1 LAGNVMTT
9 NFNYTVDYSGK
20 TNPPTFALNWPQS
33 GTQVSGS
40 SFTMVGLLADYT
52 ATVTAT
58 LTDTNG
64 VTNSYQGVV
73 ERDGTFWL
81 DNVQLSGVTNVV
93 TLTFVDA
100 AGNLATTNITVY
112 QSEVVLTMDAPDPAS
127 LWQPTIDASG
137 TISSDD
143 IDTSDYT
150 VWVNGVEVTNDG
162 YGDWYGTVPVNPG
175 GVADFNLTAYPPG
188 DNPDSGGGGSGTGD
202 GSGGGWQNPPDTNA
216 ISEELNLEKPV
227 RVYVANDE
235 QQMDLYEHMG
245 LTNWATED
253 ISQPPTAWMQTVQTN
268 HYGQAWAE
276 GLGGTGSSFS
286 QYLQWSSDHTGDS
299 TYTCAEQMTWPTNNW
314 PWLDNGLGSFT
325 GNDCGSSDTNIGPE
339 VIGYAGVFGESCNVS
354 DPVPAQPEIGWN
366 NGWYTHYYYSLE
378 YDQTYV
384 RHAQT
389 EMKLATGGRAVPG
402 HKSLIQIS
410 GVAYGILDKRW
421 TPEQT
426 LYGGSYTNIPPE
438 TVTVGTFGN
447 LDTNGNLY
455 VLLPDGDPDIKVVA
469 PNEFYIYS
477 VGVTKYRLSI
487 KATTNGVANFIDDV
501 FFSAPEFC
509 VGQQITFSPHWDIN
523 PYTGTETPPYSH
535 ATADWTLPGTFVNE
549 QPYPATCDAF
559 YDENTNLLH
568 QDSSTN
574 SALSTACWYVK
585 DFKGG
590 KASLA
595 MNLDFNGQMISL
607 TESGPFD
614 VYRPKTSFVPTY
626 HGTPQVVATNGVL
639 TLRHHDMSFKHYIQ
653 SDFPGVAGYVQ
664 LVNGSW
670 LTDPEGIPLIG
681 TELDGKL
688 GDFPRGTPSIN
699 PTLIGYSIGA
709 AYFYDAPSLPLSDN
723 ATTTEEKLEFST
735 YLMFKPNGSG
745 NIFVPLRLVNWEL
758 NDAASP
764 NSSGGW
770 TPSGSATIT
779 GNTDNDTTT
788 FPQWTRTYTGGF

>member
-1 LAGNVMTT
+1 MTT

-614 VYRPKTSFVPTY
+614 VYRPSVTNFITASNLEGMP
-626 HGTPQVVATNGVL
+626 VVRAGHRLLGLWN
-639 TLRHHDMSFKHYIQ
+639 HEMSFAHYIH
-653 SDFPGVAGYVQ
+653 SNYSGVAGYTQV
-664 LVNGSW
+664 VNGEVS
-670 LTDPEGIPLIG
+670 IPTTGG
-681 TELDGKL
+681 TSPYLQNNVNSLDNVE
-688 GDFPRGTPSIN
+688 FPWGTTPIN
-699 PTLIGYSIGA
+699 PDS
-709 AYFYDAPSLPLSDN
+709 
-723 ATTTEEKLEFST
+723 TTIFHDSPNVGLGTGNLLYNNYNPKFIRVNFNT
-735 YLMFKPNGSG
+735 YLLFKPDGSG
-745 NIFVPLRLVNWEL
+745 SIFVPLQLVTWNI
-758 NDAASP
+758 DATATYGTS
-764 NSSGGW
+764 W
-770 TPSGSATIT
+770 TTT
-779 GNTDNDTTT
+779 GNPVAEPTSVDCTN
-788 FPQWTRTYTGGF
+788 FPNWTNVFSNW